1 MTKAIF
7 YKEWIKLRWLLAG
20 LAAIFAA
27 VVPYLVLSLHSKFR
41 FAGKAHLWAVIAEKD
56 VNMISQLQYLPLLAG
71 LLLGLFQFVPE
82 MNKKSFKLTLHLPH
96 PEKLTVIKMMLFGFG
111 SLTAIFVLTAGVL
124 LALLGLSLPPT
135 VIGAWLMA
143 SLPWF
148 LAGLTAYLLAVWV
161 CIEPSWKQRAINILL
176 AGALLSVFLHTAS
189 SFGYMYFTPALAASC
204 LLSMLFPFYS
214 VFRFK
219 EGVPE

>member
-20 LAAIFAA
+20 LAGVFVAI
-27 VVPYLVLSLHSKFR
+27 VPYLVLSLHSKFR

-56 VNMISQLQYLPLLAG
+56 VNMISQLQYLPLVAG
-71 LLLGLFQFVPE
+71 LMLGLFQFIPE

-96 PEKLTVIKMMLFGFG
+96 PEKLTVIKMMLFGFV
-111 SLTAIFVLTAGVL
+111 SLSGIFVTTGGLL
-124 LALLGLSLPPT
+124 LALMRFSLPT
-135 VIGAWLMA
+135 AIIGAWLIA
-143 SLPWF
+143 GLPWY
-148 LAGLTAYLLAVWV
+148 LAGLTAYLLAAWV
-161 CIEPSWKQRAINILL
+161 CIEPSWKQRAINAIVS
-176 AGALLSVFLHTAS
+176 GALLAVFLRTS
-189 SFGYMYFTPALAASC
+189 GSFGYMYFTPGLVAVC
-204 LLSMLFPFYS
+204 LLVILFPFYS

>member
-7 YKEWIKLRWLLAG
+7 YKEWIKLRWVLAILAG
-20 LAAIFAA
+20 IFAA

-41 FAGKAHLWAVIAEKD
+41 FGGKAQLWSVIAEKD

-71 LLLGLFQFVPE
+71 LMLGLFQFIPE

-96 PEKLTVIKMMLFGFG
+96 PEKLTVVKMMLFGFG
-111 SLTAIFVLTAGVL
+111 SLTTIFVVTGGAL
-124 LALLGLSLPPT
+124 LALLSLSLPSP

-143 SLPWF
+143 CIPWY
-148 LAGLTAYLLAVWV
+148 LAGLTAYLLAAWV
-161 CIEPSWKQRAINILL
+161 CIEPSWKQRAINALISGSLL
-176 AGALLSVFLHTAS
+176 AVFLRTS
-189 SFGYMYFTPALAASC
+189 GSFGYQYFTPALIAVC
-204 LLSMLFPFYS
+204 LVAILFPFYS

>member
-20 LAAIFAA
+20 LAGVFMAII
-27 VVPYLVLSLHSKFR
+27 PYLVLNLHSKFR

-56 VNMISQLQYLPLLAG
+56 VNMISQLQYLPLIAG
-71 LLLGLFQFVPE
+71 IMMGLFQFIPE

-111 SLTAIFVLTAGVL
+111 SLASIFVATGGLL
-124 LALLGLSLPPT
+124 LALIRFSLPPT
-135 VIGAWLMA
+135 IIVSWLIA
-143 SLPWF
+143 SLPWY
-148 LAGLTAYLLAVWV
+148 LAGITAYLLAAWV
-161 CIEPSWKQRAINILL
+161 CIEPSWKQRAVNTLIAASIL
-176 AGALLSVFLHTAS
+176 SIFLRAS
-189 SFGYMYFTPALAASC
+189 GSFGYLYATPVLIALVVLALLFT
-204 LLSMLFPFYS
+204 FYS

-219 EGVPE
+219 EGIPE